1 MLDQLIGILAH
12 LEEIS
17 LFSGRLHFPA
27 AVGAF
32 AVNQLRFR
40 PERLTGRT
48 VHAFIISFIDISLI
62 VQLAEDLLHLF
73 LMIVVRGTNELVI
86 RSVQRIADPADFASH
101 IVYKLL
107 RRHALLL
114 RFQLDLL
121 AVLIRSRLKEHIIP
135 VFSLKTGNA
144 VRQHDLIAVPDM
156 RRTGRIGDRRRDII
170 LSLIHVTTCSFL
182 SSFS

>member
-1 MLDQLIGILAH
+1 MQL
-12 LEEIS
+12 
-17 LFSGRLHFPA
+17 P
-27 AVGAF
+27 
-32 AVNQLRFR
+32 
-40 PERLTGRT
+40 
-48 VHAFIISFIDISLI
+48 
-62 VQLAEDLLHLF
+62 EDLLHLF
-73 LMIVVRGTNELVI
+73 LMIVVRGTDELVI
-86 RSVQRIADPADFASH
+86 RSVQRIADPADFACH

-107 RRHALLL
+107 RRHTLLL

-156 RRTGRIGDRRRDII
+156 RCTGRIGDRRRDII
-170 LSLIHVTTCSFL
+170 LSLTHVTTCSFL